1 MKNRMNK
8 QSSDTQDQDTRALY
22 FTDQRSVDEV
32 ARLYTSAQAS
42 NGPLK
47 QGCPRWESILAESTR
62 NRKQD
67 S

>member
-47 QGCPRWESILAESTR
+47 RGCPWWESLLAESTHHKKR
-62 NRKQD
+62 D